1 MRLPAVRGP
10 LHAAGRKGGAGAS
23 SESRFMEIL
32 SHRQVSDNSGECF
45 VSGMKLLRRHLTPSS
60 PSPALSSVASLGCF
74 TPTRRASPPGL
85 RHSRAVSSSGW
96 QSGAC
101 VHCNETAGSPA
112 NGLGGS
118 CWCCLWLTVLYE
130 LFFNLPP

>member
-45 VSGMKLLRRHLTPSS
+45 VSGMKLLRRHLAPSS

-74 TPTRRASPPGL
+74 TPTRTASRPGRRHHRGGIRVPVCIVMRQLDL
-85 RHSRAVSSSGW
+85 RQMVW
-96 QSGAC
+96 
-101 VHCNETAGSPA
+101 AGPV
-112 NGLGGS
+112 GVVCG
-118 CWCCLWLTVLYE
+118 
-130 LFFNLPP
+130 